1 MSRAAKLTLAGTSLA
16 AIGIVVFVHWA
27 QTAEK
32 KAMHAGVIRDMEQQ
46 RIKKL
51 RQAEF
56 DMYQAMEQEYLR
68 FQKVHNENIAR
79 KK

>member
-1 MSRAAKLTLAGTSLA
+1 
-16 AIGIVVFVHWA
+16 
-27 QTAEK
+27 
-32 KAMHAGVIRDMEQQ
+32 MHAGVLRDMEQQ

-68 FQKVHNENIAR
+68 WQKVHNEDIAR